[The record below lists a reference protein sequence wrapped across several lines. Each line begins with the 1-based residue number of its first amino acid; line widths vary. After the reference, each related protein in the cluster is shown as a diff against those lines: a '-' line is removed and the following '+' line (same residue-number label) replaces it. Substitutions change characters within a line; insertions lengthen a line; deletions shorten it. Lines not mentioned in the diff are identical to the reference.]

1 MHEHAF
7 TGHKNNAPLYR
18 REPNTVRFATISILS
33 TLQGFRVT
41 PQEPP
46 VRHLDTTISW
56 PAALTIWLLSGGAL
70 IVTSI
75 LSLVG
80 LVLNVF
86 SVGHQERQ
94 SISWAAFDSPAPSSV
109 IIFIVLGI
117 AWLAFTQGWCFMAGA
132 AFRST
137 YKRAYIGNVI
147 LNILLIAAVVMWAIV
162 AFQ

>member
-1 MHEHAF
+1 MPANGISKYMHEHAF

-41 PQEPP
+41 PQEP
-46 VRHLDTTISW
+46 L
-56 PAALTIWLLSGGAL
+56 
-70 IVTSI
+70 
-75 LSLVG
+75 
-80 LVLNVF
+80 
-86 SVGHQERQ
+86 
-94 SISWAAFDSPAPSSV
+94 SWAAFDSPAPSSV